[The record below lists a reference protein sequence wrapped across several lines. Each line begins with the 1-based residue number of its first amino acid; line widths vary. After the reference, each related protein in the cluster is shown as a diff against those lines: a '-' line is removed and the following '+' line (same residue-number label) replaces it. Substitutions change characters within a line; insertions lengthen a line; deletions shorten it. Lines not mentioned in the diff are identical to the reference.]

1 MYVKALILAAML
13 SGTAFAQDPS
23 GHVDTGNPD
32 QVGFAEYFRLS
43 PTVRA
48 GDHVHISGVV
58 AALPPGSDPSPEAYE
73 AAIRRAFEE
82 VAANLALAGADWSD
96 VVDMTSYHVD
106 MRGHQDVFMAVRN
119 EYVTTRPYPAWTAIG
134 VERLW
139 MDSLFVEIDVVAYLG
154 GDNAD

>member
-1 MYVKALILAAML
+1 MYVKALALAAML
-13 SGTAFAQDPS
+13 SGSAAAQDPR
-23 GHVDTGNPD
+23 GLVDTDNPD
-32 QVGFAEYFRLS
+32 QVGFAEFFRLS
-43 PTVRA
+43 PTVQA

-58 AALPPGSDPSPEAYE
+58 AGLPPDTEPSPEAYE

-82 VAANLALAGADWSD
+82 IAANLALAGADWSD

-106 MRGHQDVFMAVRN
+106 MRAHQDIFLAVRRD
-119 EYVTTRPYPAWTAIG
+119 YVTTTPYPAWTAIG

-139 MDSLFVEIDVVAYLG
+139 VDSLFVEIDVVAYLG